1 MSGFSRRIAVVLG
14 ALLLAAGLPAVTAAA
29 GPQWAWVV
37 VREAVPDPGPTYTP
51 ASEDQGN
58 STGGV
63 NTVTHTTAGPG
74 RYLISF
80 PGLGAPVGI
89 AHVSMLQT
97 RSRTCSIES
106 PFLDGTFVRVF
117 VNCFD
122 VTPAANPADA
132 TFVVSYLSAGDQ
144 PVGSRRMAYLYWDDA
159 RGALVSYNSAGR
171 SNSVQRVDFGD
182 FLVTLRGMAGGQGHL
197 QVSPWNRGVV
207 CSVVSWRDSGS
218 NRIVRVRCLSIAGV
232 GQDGNFQLTYMRG
245 MGLKGL
251 GGEHVAYLL
260 ADEPTTRAYTPRL
273 DAAYSSAGRRAHIVR
288 SGTGRYQVTLPG
300 MGRGGAAQV
309 TAFRTQHKRCVIRG
323 IERDELPQVVG
334 VSCMS
339 LTGTPAD
346 SKFYLTYLR

>member
-1 MSGFSRRIAVVLG
+1 MSGYRRWIGVVLG
-14 ALLLAAGLPAVTAAA
+14 SVLLAGAMPAVTSAAV

-37 VREAVPDPGPTYTP
+37 VREATPDPGPTYTP
-51 ASEDQGN
+51 ADEDQGN
-58 STGGV
+58 SAGGV
-63 NTVTHTTAGPG
+63 NTVSRSFTG

-97 RSRTCSIES
+97 RSRTCSLDT
-106 PFLDGTFVRVF
+106 PFVDGTFVRVF

-122 VTPAANPADA
+122 LTPAANAVDA

-144 PVGSRRMAYLYWDDA
+144 QVGSRKMAYLYWDQS

-171 SNSVQRVDFGD
+171 SNRVERVDFGD
-182 FLVTLRGMAGGQGHL
+182 YLVTLRGMAGGRGHL
-197 QVSPWNRGVV
+197 QVSPWARGVV

-232 GQDGNFQLTYMRG
+232 GQDVNFYLTFMRG
-245 MGLKGL
+245 MGLKGV
-251 GGEHVAYLL
+251 GGERVAYLL
-260 ADEPTTRAYTPRL
+260 ADAPTTRAYTPRL
-273 DAAYSSAGRRAHIVR
+273 DSAYSSAGRRARIVR
-288 SGTGRYQVTLPG
+288 RGVGRYEVTLPG
-300 MGRGGAAQV
+300 MGRGGAAHV
-309 TAFRTQHKRCVIRG
+309 TAFRTQRKRCVIRG

-334 VSCMS
+334 VSCMT

-346 SKFYLTYLR
+346 AKFYLTYLR